1 MTPKRVNKTKVEIA
15 DEMIKNAKVLKE
27 KELGKKIFACITNQ
41 KTIYDAQ
48 TVVQAVAGY
57 ISLDL
62 MRKEKVLKVSDM
74 VIDIS
79 KEKDE
84 TIVTAFNAILE
95 AVKDE
100 SAKDISLFLEKFGG
114 ALSQY
119 SSVEYMKRPMTDIT
133 IEQFIA

>member
-1 MTPKRVNKTKVEIA
+1 MTTKRVNKTKPEIA

-62 MRKEKVLKVSDM
+62 MRKEKVLKVSDI

-84 TIVTAFNAILE
+84 TIVVAFNAILE

-119 SSVEYMKRPMTDIT
+119 SSVEYMKRPMSDIT

>member
-1 MTPKRVNKTKVEIA
+1 MKAPRVNKTKPEIA
-15 DEMIKNAKVLKE
+15 NDMANQVKITKE
-27 KELGKKIFACITNQ
+27 KEIGRKVFDCIKDQ
-41 KTIYDAQ
+41 KSIYDAQ

-74 VIDIS
+74 IIDIS

-84 TIVTAFNAILE
+84 AIVTAFKAILE
-95 AVKDE
+95 VVKDE

-119 SSVEYMKRPMTDIT
+119 SSVEYMKKPMSEIKT
-133 IEQFIA
+133 EQFIA